1 METNFEVLGPLRVT
15 VDGAEVPIRRPARRR
30 LLALLL
36 LEPGIRQST
45 DLLIERFWGDDAP
58 TNPKAALQTH
68 LSALRGLLPD
78 GTIVTEGYGY
88 RLAVEGGDLDVRRFT
103 AAVTAAQQ
111 AVRRGDWSGAEQ
123 AAETALP
130 LWRGAPFPDL
140 ADDLFARPERT
151 LFEQLRSEVEEA
163 HAHALLEQG
172 RADEA
177 LPLLER
183 LVPAQPL
190 REGRWRQLM
199 LARYRL
205 GRQAEALDAYRQA
218 REALEEVGLEPGRD
232 LQRLQ
237 ARILR
242 QDPSLVAA
250 PPHNLPL
257 ELSSFVGR
265 DRERSAVAE
274 LVAERRLVTLTG
286 VGGAG
291 KTRLALRV
299 AHDLLGRFPDG
310 AWLAELAPVR
320 DGDDVPRAVATALG
334 VRPEGDD
341 VLDALRS
348 ALLDRTLLVVLDNC
362 EHQLAAAAATARSL
376 LETGHSVK
384 VLATSREPL
393 GVAGEVVYPVP
404 PMGFPAVADVDVDL
418 EQLCDHDAVRL
429 FEDRAASARPGYRID
444 EDDAAAVAELCRR
457 LDGVP
462 LAIELAAAR
471 MRSLSAA
478 TIASRLDQRFRLLTS
493 GPSAGP
499 SRQRTLEA
507 TVRWSYDL
515 LSPAQRTVFV
525 RLGVFHGDIG
535 LAAAERVVAGE
546 GVDADTVVPVL
557 SDLVDR
563 SLVTTSVSAP
573 DGYRLLETLRVFA
586 AEELD
591 LRPEVTAVRRRHRDW
606 FLALADEA
614 PDGPFVPGRR
624 EVVDRLAAVS
634 EDLAAALAFARA
646 EGAARAV
653 VGLARALAVHWIEQG
668 HVQRAITHLELALD
682 LCDDATTEAEL
693 RTTLGAQRFVAGDVD
708 RAFEDVHAAATLAR
722 EIPASRTAVQALS
735 RYAWSHALLV
745 DRNASD
751 GIPPAREA
759 LAMAEP
765 IDDPYAVLT
774 ARLGLVQ
781 SLAWSG
787 AIEDALEQQRLALEL
802 TEHLGD
808 PEATAYAYG
817 TFADLLYLH
826 PTRRRWEPGRM
837 AERALTAMGG
847 AEELDEWY
855 VGQLDWALY
864 PLLQVA
870 AWDDAEAL
878 LDRLERRHVEGFQ
891 RTWHLMVRATLRWMQ
906 GRTAGARRHLDALE
920 RTGLNPRWFHDYF
933 PLRAEIAADDGN
945 LEEARDVAERY
956 LAFEVDAGEMPH
968 KVAVLPPLVRAEV
981 DAALGE
987 DQEHGGRHAA
997 AARATL
1003 NEMHRLAT
1011 RHPHPTGGSLQLETA
1026 ATHVAFAEA
1035 EESRLRGGDDAVAAW
1050 RRAADLA
1057 DFEYYRLY
1065 AAWRLAEAAVSIG
1078 HPEAARLMAD
1088 ARTRA
1093 HEVGAQRLAAEL
1105 DRLAGDVAPLT

>member
-1 METNFEVLGPLRVT
+1 MDMSFEVLGPLRVT
-15 VDGAEVPIRRPARRR
+15 VDGTEVPIRRPARRR

-36 LEPGIRQST
+36 LEPGVRQST

-58 TNPKAALQTH
+58 ANPKAALQTH

-103 AAVTAAQQ
+103 AAVMAAQQ
-111 AVRRGDWSGAEQ
+111 AVRRRDWSGAEQ
-123 AAETALP
+123 AAEAALG
-130 LWRGAPFPDL
+130 LWRGVPFLDL
-140 ADDLFARPERT
+140 SDDFFARPERT
-151 LFEQLRSEVEEA
+151 RFEQLRSEVEEV
-163 HAHALLEQG
+163 HAHALLEQS

-177 LPLLER
+177 LRLLEP
-183 LVPAQPL
+183 LVAAQPL
-190 REGRWRQLM
+190 RERRWHQLM
-199 LARYRL
+199 LARYRM

-237 ARILR
+237 ARILH

-265 DRERSAVAE
+265 DRERRAVAE
-274 LVAERRLVTLTG
+274 FVAERRLVTLTG

-291 KTRLALRV
+291 KTRLGLRV
-299 AHDLLGRFPDG
+299 AHDLLGGFPDG
-310 AWLAELAPVR
+310 VWLVELAPVR

-334 VRPEGDD
+334 VRPGGED
-341 VLDALRS
+341 VLDALGS

-376 LETGHSVK
+376 LETGPSVK

-393 GVAGEVVYPVP
+393 GVVGEIVYPVP
-404 PMGFPAVADVDVDL
+404 PLGLPAVADVDVEHL
-418 EQLCDHDAVRL
+418 RDHDAIRL

-444 EDDAAAVAELCRR
+444 DDAEAVAELCRR

-471 MRSLSAA
+471 VRSLSVA
-478 TIASRLDQRFRLLTS
+478 TVASRLDQRFQLLTS
-493 GPSAGP
+493 GRSAGP

-515 LSPAQRTVFV
+515 LSPVQRTVFV

-535 LAAAERVVAGE
+535 LAAAERIVAGE

-563 SLVTTSVSAP
+563 SLVTTSVPAP
-573 DGYRLLETLRVFA
+573 DRYRLLETLRVFA
-586 AEELD
+586 VEELD
-591 LRPEVTAVRRRHRDW
+591 RRPEVTAVRRRHRDW
-606 FLALADEA
+606 YLALADEA

-624 EVVDRLAAVS
+624 QIVDRLADVS

-722 EIPASRTAVQALS
+722 AIPASRTAVQALA
-735 RYAWSHALLV
+735 RYARSHTLLV

-759 LAMAEP
+759 LAMAET
-765 IDDPYAVLT
+765 INDPHAIFT

-787 AIEDALEQQRLALEL
+787 ASEDALEQQRLALEL
-802 TEHLGD
+802 AEHLGD
-808 PEATAYAYG
+808 PEATASAYA

-837 AERALTAMGG
+837 AERALTVMGG

-870 AWDDAEAL
+870 AWDDVEAL
-878 LDRLERRHVEGFQ
+878 LDRLGRRHVEGYK

-906 GRTAGARRHLDALE
+906 GRNVEARGHLDAVE
-920 RTGLNPRWFHDYF
+920 HTGLNPRWFHDYF
-933 PLRAEIAADDGN
+933 PLRAEIAADDGS
-945 LEEARDVAERY
+945 LKEARDVAERY

-968 KVAVLPPLVRAEV
+968 KLAVLPPLVRAEV
-981 DAALGE
+981 DAALAE

-1003 NEMHRLAT
+1003 DEMHRLAT
-1011 RHPHPTGGSLQLETA
+1011 RHPHPTGGALQLETA
-1026 ATHVAFAEA
+1026 ATHVVFGEA
-1035 EESRLRGGDDAVAAW
+1035 EVSRLRGGDEAVAAW
-1050 RRAADLA
+1050 RRAAELA

-1065 AAWRLAEAAVSIG
+1065 AAWRLAEAAVETG
-1078 HPEAARLMAD
+1078 HPEGPRLLTD

-1093 HEVGAQRLAAEL
+1093 HKVGAQRLADEL
-1105 DRLAGDVAPLT
+1105 DRLAGDEAALT